1 MRTDSSNSFGQSNS
15 PVIIFYTQNIKLLQ
29 KKQNLILST
38 TFINKIVIKTIKIY
52 NFFYLT
58 VRKFSLNKKIFNF
71 LAKSKK
77 KLL

>member
-58 VRKFSLNKKIFNF
+58 VRKFSLNKKNF
-71 LAKSKK
+71 QFLGKK
-77 KLL
+77 